1 MMTYPLGMGSSP
13 DALQQGFKK
22 NTVLSLY
29 PVIQNNKTTDILIVR
44 IQNFHQMLSEIQT
57 FPATQSDHDTY
68 YHFNGTSSLTDN

>member
-13 DALQQGFKK
+13 TLFSRDSRKYRSFLVSCHTKQQ
-22 NTVLSLY
+22 
-29 PVIQNNKTTDILIVR
+29 TTDILIVR

-57 FPATQSDHDTY
+57 FPATQSEHDIY